1 MLVLVEWLVLD
12 MKTND
17 VERIHMS
24 NNDKLNDV
32 ITIIFLN
39 KIC

>member
-1 MLVLVEWLVLD
+1 MLVLVEWLVSD